1 MASLRGPHGPKKA
14 TFNLV
19 HLQIKRLIAI
29 MDADAN
35 LESGLELQT
44 KKVSVSGDVA
54 LLRGRQDIYQVFNSK
69 VFNIL
74 SIRESG
80 CQRR

>member
-1 MASLRGPHGPKKA
+1 
-14 TFNLV
+14 
-19 HLQIKRLIAI
+19 